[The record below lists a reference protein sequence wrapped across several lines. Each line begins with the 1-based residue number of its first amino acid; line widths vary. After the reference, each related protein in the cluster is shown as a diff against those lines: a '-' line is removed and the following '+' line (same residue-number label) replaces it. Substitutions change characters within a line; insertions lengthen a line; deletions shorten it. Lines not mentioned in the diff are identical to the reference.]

1 MIKKHILLV
10 LISAIMGTTSFA
22 ESTSCEEQGGFHMK
36 AYGRDICNFKTLDK
50 DKPCGT
56 DNDCQGNC
64 LLVSSVNAAQKIK
77 ISPTED
83 PRNPGRC
90 SMYSH
95 PVGCATLFTG
105 EKWCSTDDAAE
116 VRKKGDFLET
126 TKHMQ
131 LKIMYERFLNNLDTG
146 YFTLA
151 QNTAGLT
158 GCTGDNAH
166 LLCTRTQA
174 MNCLLKG
181 NTTILLSKAGYVC
194 AELTSDG
201 GKKCSSSEKCQG
213 ICTITENLSTEE
225 LVEFWE
231 SGDDIGQCSLTR
243 EVFGCVRKL
252 TKKDGVPAVQRIC
265 RDI

>member
-1 MIKKHILLV
+1 MIKKYILLA
-10 LISAIMGTTSFA
+10 LIFSVVSL
-22 ESTSCEEQGGFHMK
+22 STHADTASCEEQGGFNME
-36 AYGRDICNFKTLDK
+36 AYGRTICNFKTLDK
-50 DKPCGT
+50 GKPCGA

-64 LLVSSVNAAQKIK
+64 LLVSSVNESQKIDLT
-77 ISPTED
+77 PTGD

-90 SMYSH
+90 SIYSH

-105 EKWCSTDDAAE
+105 EKWCSTDNAAAI
-116 VRKKGDFLET
+116 KQKGDFFEK
-126 TKHMQ
+126 TKQMQ
-131 LKIMYERFLNNLDTG
+131 LRVMYERFLNNLDTG

-158 GCTGDNAH
+158 GCTGDHAH
-166 LLCTRTQA
+166 LLCTRSQA
-174 MNCLLKG
+174 MDCLMKG

-194 AELTSDG
+194 SRLTSDG
-201 GKKCSSSEKCQG
+201 GQKCSSSEKCQG

-225 LVEFWE
+225 LVKFWE
-231 SGDDIGQCSLTR
+231 RGDDIGQCSLTR